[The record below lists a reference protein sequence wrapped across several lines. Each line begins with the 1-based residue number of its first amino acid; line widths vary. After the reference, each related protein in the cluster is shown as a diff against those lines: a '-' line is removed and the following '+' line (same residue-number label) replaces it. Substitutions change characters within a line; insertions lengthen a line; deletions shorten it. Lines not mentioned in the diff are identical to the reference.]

1 MTVSIRFMYKSYT
14 QCQKVRKGSLTEKR
28 KRDRSMSKG
37 HRSELKVLKGRAVP
51 SPPFIC
57 LSNHL
62 CISVCPHGHLFY
74 SSGYN
79 SVVCSVV
86 SNSLQPTRLL
96 CPWDFPGKNIGA
108 GYPFLLQEIFPTH
121 RSNLGLW
128 RLLRWQVDS
137 LPLAQKSLTSDWDSN
152 PRGWDSNPAET
163 LFGT

>member
-57 LSNHL
+57 SFNHL
-62 CISVCPHGHLFY
+62 CISVCPHGYLFY

-79 SVVCSVV
+79 SVVCSVAK
-86 SNSLQPTRLL
+86 SCPTLYDPKHYSRL
-96 CPWDFPGKNIGA
+96 GSSVHG
-108 GYPFLLQEIFPTH
+108 IFQA
-121 RSNLGLW
+121 RIL
-128 RLLRWQVDS
+128 
-137 LPLAQKSLTSDWDSN
+137 
-152 PRGWDSNPAET
+152 E
-163 LFGT
+163 